1 MASPDFHR
9 RQAETLAE
17 LAKTTRD
24 RHTRAEFLRLAA
36 EHWEWAR
43 RRDNLLSRNSKRKPK
58 TQEVA

>member
-1 MASPDFHR
+1 MASPGFHR

-24 RHTRAEFLRLAA
+24 RHTRAELLRLAA

-43 RRDNLLSRNSKRKPK
+43 LRDSLSRNSKRKPK